1 MASNEDVQ
9 VFMSLFKGRGDIY
22 AKRWEKNGKSGYGP
36 DYKVDWQEYNVF
48 KSKGGTFASFP
59 NKHPLPLTWE
69 VVNKHLDGIHT
80 IGIYPLLQDNTSY
93 FIVADF
99 DGDNWQEEC
108 KDFIKICK
116 KFKIP
121 VSLERSRSGKG
132 GHVWIFF
139 EENYTAYKSRKI
151 VLELIRQV
159 LKLSQFDK
167 EVSFDRLFPNQ
178 DYHSNLGVG
187 NLIALPLQ
195 KEPSKDGNSVF
206 LDLKTFDVIPNQ
218 LGYLKTIEKIS
229 TEKLDKLF
237 SEFSSEVIVFS
248 ETEKELYKLSKND
261 KKLSIILSNQ
271 IYINKNELSSKL
283 VNFLKEKL
291 NFLNKEYLI
300 KKKVGISTYKVEKY
314 FRQIEETDSH
324 VLIPRGFKDELFNF
338 FKENNIVFSIKDER
352 LKLSEVKYKSKIK
365 LHDHQKKAIQN
376 IGDIESG
383 VIVAPAGS
391 GKTIIGLELIVK
403 HKKPTLILVHRK
415 QLADQWIE
423 RIESFLGIPKTKVG
437 QLTGQKKKVGNKI
450 TVAMVQSLTRLNEA
464 DLSNLTSKFGMIIV
478 DECHHLPAKSFRN
491 IISKFK
497 SFYIYGLTATP
508 KRKYNDEELIYNYLG
523 SVIATVD
530 SNYQNDALSQ
540 KSLTTINLVKTQI
553 SVPFDFQTDQFET
566 LSRILIFDTTRN
578 LLIIQNILKEI
589 QVNRK
594 ILVLTERKEHV
605 EVLNLYLKN
614 QAEVI
619 TLIGDDSVAKRKV
632 KIEQITAGNYQI
644 LITTGQMFGE
654 GMDFKEFNCLFLV
667 YPFSFEGKLIQYL
680 GRIQRTDGAK
690 TIYDYRDI
698 NIPFFDK
705 FFKNRLR
712 YYKKLSNTKIIG
724 I

>member
-1 MASNEDVQ
+1 MANNEDIQ

-36 DYKVDWQEYNVF
+36 DYKVDWQEYNAF
-48 KSKGGTFASFP
+48 KLKGGTFASFP

-69 VVNKHLDGIHT
+69 VINKHLEGIHT
-80 IGIYPLLQDNTSY
+80 IGTYPLLQDNTSY

-99 DGDNWQEEC
+99 DGNNWEDEC
-108 KDFIKICK
+108 KDFIKICN
-116 KFKIP
+116 KFKMP

-132 GHVWIFF
+132 GHAWIFF
-139 EENYTAYKSRKI
+139 EENYPAYKSRKI

-178 DYHSNLGVG
+178 DNHSNLGVG

-195 KEPSKDGNSVF
+195 KEPSKNGNSVF
-206 LDLKTFDVIPNQ
+206 LSLDTFEVISDQ
-218 LGYLKTIEKIS
+218 WDYLNSIKKIS
-229 TEKLDKLF
+229 TERLDKLF
-237 SEFSSEVIVFS
+237 NKFSAETIIFS
-248 ETEKELYKLSKND
+248 EIEKEQSNSS
-261 KKLSIILSNQ
+261 KLSIALSNQ
-271 IYINKNELSSKL
+271 IYINKSELNSKL
-283 VNFLKEKL
+283 VNFLKDKL

-314 FRQIEETDSH
+314 FKQIEETDSH
-324 VLIPRGFKDELFNF
+324 VLIPRGFINELVNFCKDS
-338 FKENNIVFSIKDER
+338 NILFSIKDER
-352 LKLSEVKYKSKIK
+352 LKLNPVKFNSKIK
-365 LHDHQKKAIQN
+365 LYDHQIKAMQN
-376 IGDIESG
+376 IGDSENG

-391 GKTIIGLELIVK
+391 GKTIIGLDLIAK
-403 HKKPTLILVHRK
+403 HKQPTLILVHRK

-423 RIESFLGIPKTKVG
+423 RAESFLGIPKTKIG
-437 QLTGQKKKVGNKI
+437 QLTGRKKKVGNKI
-450 TVAMVQSLTRLNEA
+450 TVAMVQSLTRLSEA
-464 DLSNLTSKFGMIIV
+464 DLNNLTDKFGMIIV

-523 SVIATVD
+523 GIIATVG
-530 SNYQNDALSQ
+530 SNYQNNDVLSQ
-540 KSLTTINLVKTQI
+540 KSLTTINLVNTQM

-566 LSRILIFDTTRN
+566 LSKVLIFDTNRN
-578 LLIIQNILKEI
+578 LLITENVLKEVKSN
-589 QVNRK
+589 QK
-594 ILVLTERKEHV
+594 ILILTERKEHV

-614 QAEVI
+614 QTEVI
-619 TLIGDDSVAKRKV
+619 TLTGDDSVAKRKV

-680 GRIQRTDGAK
+680 GRIQRADGVK

-712 YYKKLSNTKIIG
+712 YYKKLSNTKIVG